1 LLAIHKEGILHGLKP
16 IPLQTLM
23 FDTIDRYEAFIRDF
37 ETCKLPRAR
46 WTHPAHLAVGFWYL
60 WHHPP
65 AEALRLA
72 REHIRQH
79 NEGVGTANTD
89 SGGYHETITRG
100 YLHGI
105 VDHRARHPQKP
116 PLESLVLLQ
125 SSPMADSAWLL
136 KYYSR
141 DRLFSPQ
148 ARRSWVDPDLQALPG
163 DAQF

>member
-1 LLAIHKEGILHGLKP
+1 
-16 IPLQTLM
+16 M
-23 FDTIDRYEAFIRDF
+23 FDTIERYEAFIRDF
-37 ETCKLPRAR
+37 EASKLPRAR

-60 WHHPP
+60 WQHPP

-72 REHIRQH
+72 RQNIRLH

-105 VDHRARHPQKP
+105 ADHRARHTATP
-116 PLESLVLLQ
+116 PIESLVLLT
-125 SSPMADSAWLL
+125 SSPMASSEWLL

-141 DRLFSPQ
+141 DRLFSLP
-148 ARRSWVDPDLQALPG
+148 ARRGWVEPDLQALPG
-163 DAQF
+163 HFPF

>member
-1 LLAIHKEGILHGLKP
+1 
-16 IPLQTLM
+16 M

-37 ETCKLPRAR
+37 EACKLPRAR

-60 WHHPP
+60 WQHPP
-65 AEALRLA
+65 AEALRLV
-72 REHIRQH
+72 RHNIRMH

-105 VDHRARHPQKP
+105 ADHRARHAATP
-116 PLESLVLLQ
+116 PIESLILLT
-125 SSPMADSAWLL
+125 SSPMASSEWML

-141 DRLFSPQ
+141 DRLFSVA
-148 ARRSWVDPDLQALPG
+148 ARRGWVEPDMQALPG
-163 DAQF
+163 NVLF